1 MATNRG
7 SDYKTNQM
15 TKVII
20 HCSDSSWGNAAII
33 TQWHILPPPLGR
45 GWYTIA
51 YHYVILN
58 GLLSPYKRNAYF
70 DGHIETGRPLD
81 DDADMEMDEKG
92 AHAFG
97 YNNAVGICLIGL
109 SGTFT
114 EPQIMALGHLVN
126 RLRDQ
131 FGEIKVL
138 QHSDVDKKKPH
149 CAGLTRLQLFTL
161 NKV

>member
-1 MATNRG
+1 MSVN
-7 SDYKTNQM
+7 
-15 TKVII
+15 VVL
-20 HCSDSSWGNAAII
+20 HCSDSSFGNVALI
-33 TQWHILPPPLGR
+33 TKWHVIERKFENIG
-45 GWYTIA
+45 

-58 GLLSPYKRNAYF
+58 GRISAYKTNAYF

-81 DDADMEMDEKG
+81 DDSDMELDETG

-114 EPQIMALGHLVN
+114 DAQLRALTHLI
-126 RLRDQ
+126 RHLRNQ
-131 FGEIKVL
+131 FKEIKVI

-149 CAGLTRLQLFTL
+149 CAGLSPMQLLNL
-161 NKV
+161 NKINL

>member
-1 MATNRG
+1 MIN
-7 SDYKTNQM
+7 
-15 TKVII
+15 II
-20 HCSDSSWGNAAII
+20 VHCSDSSWGNASVI
-33 TQWHILPPPLGR
+33 TKWHVAER
-45 GWYTIA
+45 GWETIG

-58 GLLSPYKRNAYF
+58 GLLSPYKFHSYF

-81 DDADMEMDEKG
+81 DDADMELDEKG

-114 EPQIMALGHLVN
+114 DAQIRSLNHLIN

-131 FGEIKVL
+131 FGEIKVM
-138 QHSDVDKKKPH
+138 QHSDVEPKKPQ
-149 CAGLTRLQLFTL
+149 CAGLTRLQMNVL
-161 NKV
+161 NRI

>member
-1 MATNRG
+1 MTN
-7 SDYKTNQM
+7 
-15 TKVII
+15 VII
-20 HCSDSSWGNAAII
+20 HCSDSSWGNAALIAA
-33 TQWHILPPPLGR
+33 WHVLPPPAGR
-45 GWYTIA
+45 GWSAIG

-58 GLLSPYKRNAYF
+58 GRLGPYKTHSYF
-70 DGHIETGRPLD
+70 DGHLETGRPLD
-81 DDADMEMDEKG
+81 DDADLELDEKG

-114 EPQIMALGHLVN
+114 EAQMRALAHLTR

-138 QHSDVDKKKPH
+138 QHSDVDKKKPQ
-149 CAGLTRLQLFTL
+149 CAGLSKLQLNNL
-161 NKV
+161 NL